1 MVAKGQ
7 KEQTALVMSTLQMG
21 WNSTIERT
29 PQSDN
34 DGVMFGQ
41 QDGQN
46 GTLDGRMKATDN
58 HPIRF
63 YNLNR
68 PLLGERKRIGWCS
81 ARRKKGD
88 KRSI

>member
-1 MVAKGQ
+1 
-7 KEQTALVMSTLQMG
+7 
-21 WNSTIERT
+21 
-29 PQSDN
+29 
-34 DGVMFGQ
+34 
-41 QDGQN
+41 
-46 GTLDGRMKATDN
+46 MKATDN

-63 YNLNR
+63 CNLNR